1 MQRAVMALSG
11 GMDSTSLLMRLLA
24 DGYKVDCLSYEYG
37 QKHNVELDRAILNI
51 QYLASKGFEIK
62 HKIIDISGAM
72 ATFESS
78 LIGQGSEIPEGH
90 YEEEQMKSTVVPNR
104 NAIFASIMYGYALS
118 ISLRENCNVEIAL
131 GVHSGDHEIYP
142 DCRPEFY
149 HALEHAFAVGNWDS
163 EKVRFSLPYLNGDK
177 TSILSDAEKAIVA
190 LGLDFDTIFGNTNTS
205 YNPDEQGRSSG
216 RSGAD
221 IERILAFNAIGR
233 RDPVEY
239 QDSWSNVLRNAIR
252 IQEQHL
258 DAKYREQLTAEQYH
272 VTRESGTERAFTGMY
287 WDEKRNGDYFCIC
300 CGHMLFTSQMKFDSG
315 CGWPSFHTEHP
326 DAGILRIDDVS
337 HGMRRTEVQCA
348 QCKAHLG
355 HVFNDGPRQFGGE
368 RYCINSASLDF
379 KEDEL

>member
-1 MQRAVMALSG
+1 MALSG

-62 HKIIDISGAM
+62 HKIIDISGGM

-90 YEEEQMKSTVVPNR
+90 YEAEQMKSTVVPNR

-205 YNPDEQGRSSG
+205 YNPD
-216 RSGAD
+216 
-221 IERILAFNAIGR
+221 
-233 RDPVEY
+233 
-239 QDSWSNVLRNAIR
+239 
-252 IQEQHL
+252 
-258 DAKYREQLTAEQYH
+258 
-272 VTRESGTERAFTGMY
+272 
-287 WDEKRNGDYFCIC
+287 
-300 CGHMLFTSQMKFDSG
+300 
-315 CGWPSFHTEHP
+315 
-326 DAGILRIDDVS
+326 
-337 HGMRRTEVQCA
+337 
-348 QCKAHLG
+348 
-355 HVFNDGPRQFGGE
+355 
-368 RYCINSASLDF
+368 
-379 KEDEL
+379 

>member
-1 MQRAVMALSG
+1 MALSG

-90 YEEEQMKSTVVPNR
+90 YEAEQMKSTVVPNR

-163 EKVRFSLPYLNGDK
+163 EKVRFSLPYLNEDK

>member
-1 MQRAVMALSG
+1 MALSG

-90 YEEEQMKSTVVPNR
+90 YEAEQMKSTVVPNR

-233 RDPVEY
+233 CDPVEY

-258 DAKYREQLTAEQYH
+258 DAKYRELLTAEQYH

>member
-1 MQRAVMALSG
+1 MALSG

-51 QYLASKGFEIK
+51 QYLASNGFEIK

-90 YEEEQMKSTVVPNR
+90 YEAEQMKSTVVPNR